1 MQNMSG
7 SRHVPTLLTA
17 SWRGSDFIIFQVIM
31 GFRVGEKKKI
41 PKQPFDAW
49 VISPCAVLCLPVS
62 QRAEATDSGAFQNA
76 ANLKCKNVLP
86 TVWSVAPLD
95 HILRGGVVEFFLP
108 NKRPSGQNR
117 LFVFYS

>member
-1 MQNMSG
+1 
-7 SRHVPTLLTA
+7 
-17 SWRGSDFIIFQVIM
+17 M

-41 PKQPFDAW
+41 PNQPFDVW

-62 QRAEATDSGAFQNA
+62 QRAEATDSGAFQMQQIW
-76 ANLKCKNVLP
+76 NVKMFFPLFDQRP
-86 TVWSVAPLD
+86 PLD

-108 NKRPSGQNR
+108 NKHPSGQNR